1 MIKMDIEKL
10 LRLMVQKQSS
20 DLYLKT
26 GSPVFFRIDGKLMP
40 YGQEVLKDEDTKEI
54 ANHLMDDEEEKRF
67 AITHEMDI
75 SYSLPDGVRFR
86 VNIFLQRGTVAL
98 VFRLIRTNIRSF
110 QELNLP
116 VNVLETLSSEPRGL
130 VLITGVAG
138 SGKSTTLAAI
148 VNFINQR
155 YKKHIV
161 TIEDP
166 VEFMHE
172 DKESIISQREVG
184 MDTKGF
190 HEALRHV
197 IRQSPDVIL
206 IGEMRDLETMAS
218 AIMAAETGH
227 LVLSTLHTIDA
238 TQTVERIINFFPPY
252 QHPQIRMQLSLV
264 LKGVVSLRLLNRKD
278 GSGRIPAFEIMVS
291 TPTIRKLI
299 LEGKTTQILSAIN
312 AGTLFGMQTFNQSLL
327 KLYKEGI
334 VSQEEA
340 MENADNPEELELT
353 MKGIFTGSDT
363 SREGN

>member
-1 MIKMDIEKL
+1 MKMDIEKL

-40 YGQEVLKDEDTKEI
+40 YGHDVLKDEDTKEI
-54 ANHLMDDEEEKRF
+54 ASHLMDDEEEKRF

-138 SGKSTTLAAI
+138 SGKSTTLAAM

-278 GSGRIPAFEIMVS
+278 GSGRIPACEIMVS